1 MNDPV
6 LPPLGIR
13 QRGPAPSETRLL
25 LIRHAESTA
34 NADGVAGG
42 ERGDRGLTSLGRRQ
56 AISLAQ
62 RLLVTNELSAAVA
75 LYSSHLPRA
84 RETAVIVNTVAPH
97 LPLREAADI
106 DELRV
111 GDGDGLTWGEF
122 ERRFGGVDWD
132 IDPSVPNAPGGE
144 SLLAFYSRATT
155 ALRSLAAQHPG
166 DLVAVVCHGGVI
178 EQMVKFA
185 LGLDPARRLGQRI
198 EHCSLTEIEYGPART
213 RLLRYNDL
221 SGAYAP

>member
-1 MNDPV
+1 MSEPA

-13 QRGPAPSETRLL
+13 QRGPAPTETRLL

-34 NADGVAGG
+34 NAEGVAGG
-42 ERGDRGLTSLGRRQ
+42 ERGDRGLTVRGRRQ
-56 AISLAQ
+56 AFALAQ
-62 RLLVTNELSAAVA
+62 RFLVTNELATAVA
-75 LYSSHLPRA
+75 LYASHLPRA
-84 RETAVIVNTVAPH
+84 QETAHIVRLAAPH
-97 LPLREAADI
+97 LDVHTNADI

-111 GDGDGLTWGEF
+111 GQGDGLTWAEF
-122 ERRFGGVDWD
+122 EQRFGGVDWD
-132 IDPSVPNAPGGE
+132 VDPSLPNAPGGE
-144 SLLAFYSRATT
+144 SLLSFFTRATT
-155 ALRSLAAQHPG
+155 ALRAIAERHPG
-166 DLVAVVCHGGVI
+166 ERVAVVCHGGVI

-198 EHCSLTEIEYGPART
+198 EHCSVTEVEYGPART